1 MMRFAAALASAW
13 DTVKESRSEV
23 EGARW
28 RLGEVAINGMRG
40 RSGQHD
46 YADVQS
52 KAARG
57 RQLLRGASDLGLRR
71 RQR

>member
-1 MMRFAAALASAW
+1 MVRCAAALGSAW
-13 DTVKESRSEV
+13 GTVKESRSRSEV
-23 EGARW
+23 EGARR

-57 RQLLRGASDLGLRR
+57 RQLLRGQVTWD
-71 RQR
+71 